1 MANSQWPTL
10 EGRLNQPLTSELQA
24 LEQFERCHL
33 EAGGPELSEHAKKR
47 LERLRKKEQKKV
59 KSS

>member
-1 MANSQWPTL
+1 MSDKWPTL
-10 EGRLNQPLTSELQA
+10 EGRLSQPLTSELQA

-33 EAGGPELSEHAKKR
+33 EAGGPELSPYARRR
-47 LERLRKKEQKKV
+47 LEKLRKKEQKKQ